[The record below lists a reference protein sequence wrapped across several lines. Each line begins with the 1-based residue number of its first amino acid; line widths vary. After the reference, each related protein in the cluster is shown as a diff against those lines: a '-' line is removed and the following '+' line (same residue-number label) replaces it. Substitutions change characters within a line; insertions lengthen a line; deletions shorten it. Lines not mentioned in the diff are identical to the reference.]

1 MESGSRRSY
10 QMRKRAEQVA
20 QTRQR
25 IVDAAVRLHTSIGPA
40 HTTITRV
47 AGEACVTRAT
57 VYSHFAS
64 DDELFAACTGQWV
77 TEHPPPDLEPWI
89 GMEDLQKRATG
100 IFGDIYAWFSD
111 NAHDLR
117 LVNRDLDAMP
127 GLVAQAQ
134 ASLEQAMAQALLSG
148 EPTFGARGR
157 RLQAAAAHLVSFPT
171 WDSLVSRGHLNHAEV
186 VNLAVAFLRA
196 AAD

>member
-1 MESGSRRSY
+1 MESGSPRSY

-40 HTTITRV
+40 RTTIMGV
-47 AGEACVTRAT
+47 AAEAGVTRAT

-64 DDELFAACTGQWV
+64 DDELFTACTEQWV
-77 TEHPPPDLEPWI
+77 TEHPPPNPTPWI
-89 GMEDLQKRATG
+89 GIEDLQKRATG
-100 IFGDIYAWFSD
+100 ILGDIYAWFSD

-134 ASLEQAMAQALLSG
+134 ASLEQAMAQALLGG

-171 WDSLVSRGHLNHAEV
+171 WDSLVSRSHLNHAEV